1 MRIYKIIKQTSINDR
16 TKEKKERY
24 VLIQNYTTFI
34 ERLFL
39 ILGIESKNPVYEV
52 TLGGA
57 RYQGNNI
64 FNTIEKAREAKEEL
78 EKIPDTY
85 THKNEEVK

>member
-1 MRIYKIIKQTSINDR
+1 MRIYKIIKQTSINNR

-24 VLIQNYTTFI
+24 VLIQEYTTFI

-39 ILGIESKNPVYEV
+39 ILWIENKNPVYEV
-52 TLGGA
+52 TLGGT

-64 FNTIEKAREAKEEL
+64 FNTIEEARECKAEL
-78 EKIPDTY
+78 EKIQDTY
-85 THKNEEVK
+85 THKDEVIE